1 MSFPKKAICQSVGVT
16 VCEIIAGDQRK
27 NVTTFF
33 LSGFEASVPKEEL
46 LYAFFFFFSVPE
58 AQYLSVLEFRD
69 IG

>member
-46 LYAFFFFFSVPE
+46 LYAFFFFF
-58 AQYLSVLEFRD
+58 FRP
-69 IG
+69 

>member
-1 MSFPKKAICQSVGVT
+1 MT
-16 VCEIIAGDQRK
+16 VREIIAGDQRK

-46 LYAFFFFFSVPE
+46 LYALCFFFFFSVPE

-69 IG
+69 VG